1 LSDISALRY
10 EYRYEYKKLYHHK
23 PNKLDDNIFLKVYV
37 SFDDWDIIPR
47 EQFEWIE
54 EWHAEQDRKYLVGV
68 IAFENLKNNDW
79 WKENNVSLI
88 LSPDPIIEDIEIL
101 KLKKKSLELAGIF

>member
-10 EYRYEYKKLYHHK
+10 QYKYEYKKLYHHT
-23 PNKLDDNIFLKVYV
+23 PNQLDDSIFLKVYV
-37 SFDDWDIIPR
+37 SFDDWDIVPR

>member
-1 LSDISALRY
+1 M
-10 EYRYEYKKLYHHK
+10 
-23 PNKLDDNIFLKVYV
+23 PNQLDDKIFLKVYV

>member
-1 LSDISALRY
+1 V
-10 EYRYEYKKLYHHK
+10 K
-23 PNKLDDNIFLKVYV
+23 
-37 SFDDWDIIPR
+37 FDDWDIIPR

-68 IAFENLKNNDW
+68 VVFENLKNNQW
-79 WKENNVSLI
+79 WKENVFPSSL
-88 LSPDPIIEDIEIL
+88 LHPIIEDIEVL

>member
-1 LSDISALRY
+1 
-10 EYRYEYKKLYHHK
+10 
-23 PNKLDDNIFLKVYV
+23 LDDNIFLKVYV

-47 EQFEWIE
+47 EKFEWIE
-54 EWHAEQDRKYLVGV
+54 GWHAEQDRKYLIGI